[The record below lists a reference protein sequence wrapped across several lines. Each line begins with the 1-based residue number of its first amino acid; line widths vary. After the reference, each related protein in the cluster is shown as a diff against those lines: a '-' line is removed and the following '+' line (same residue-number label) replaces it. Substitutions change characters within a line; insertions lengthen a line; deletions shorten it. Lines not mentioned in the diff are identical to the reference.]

1 MEELQKGTVEV
12 MLEFTKSMDA
22 RWNEL
27 RELLNKVRSKDL
39 LSTKT

>member
-1 MEELQKGTVEV
+1 MEELQKGTVED
-12 MLEFTKSMDA
+12 MLEFAKRMDA

-27 RELLNKVRSKDL
+27 RELLNKVGSKDL